1 MRASISRVKKIEA
14 AVREKYSKVIEEMEN
29 RKFLELMKSCPP
41 WLPEVYTFYF
51 RLINRANQC
60 LGEKQ
65 ALPED
70 IRRPVYP
77 EAYSFLLE
85 SVEELFHGRET
96 VSRDEIKQAFI
107 KVIRG
112 CPVYARKAAAYFSRP
127 GTPRL
132 SQMKT
137 CGEFTKNN
145 AKQRRRNEKP

>member
-1 MRASISRVKKIEA
+1 MRAFISRVKKIEA
-14 AVREKYSKVIEEMEN
+14 AVREKFSKNIEEMEH

-51 RLINRANQC
+51 RLINRANQY

-65 ALPED
+65 ALPEGF
-70 IRRPVYP
+70 RRPVYP

-96 VSRDEIKQAFI
+96 VSRGEIKQAFI

-112 CPVYARKAAAYFSRP
+112 SPCLREERRSLLLEA
-127 GTPRL
+127 G
-132 SQMKT
+132 
-137 CGEFTKNN
+137 N
-145 AKQRRRNEKP
+145 ATNVTDEDMQRIYQK

>member
-14 AVREKYSKVIEEMEN
+14 AVREKFSKNIEEMEHRN
-29 RKFLELMKSCPP
+29 FLELMKSCPP

-51 RLINRANQC
+51 RLINRANQY

-96 VSRDEIKQAFI
+96 FSREEIKQAFLN
-107 KVIRG
+107 VIR
-112 CPVYARKAAAYFSRP
+112 AS
-127 GTPRL
+127 PRL
-132 SQMKT
+132 REESRSLLLEA
-137 CGEFTKNN
+137 GN
-145 AKQRRRNEKP
+145 ATIVTDEDMQRIYQK

>member
-1 MRASISRVKKIEA
+1 MKASISRLKKIEV
-14 AVREKYSKVIEEMEN
+14 AVREKFSKNIEEMEH
-29 RKFLELMKSCPP
+29 RKFLELMKTCPP

-96 VSRDEIKQAFI
+96 VSREEIKQTFI
-107 KVIRG
+107 NVIRG
-112 CPVYARKAAAYFSRP
+112 S
-127 GTPRL
+127 PRL
-132 SQMKT
+132 RVESRILLLDA
-137 CGEFTKNN
+137 GN
-145 AKQRRRNEKP
+145 ATIVTDEDMQRIYQK